1 MLHVSLRQW
10 QVFVQTAALGSLRA
24 AAAALHITQPA
35 ASMALTEMERL
46 LGAPLFDRERNRL
59 RLNPLGRQLLSP
71 AQDLLARHA
80 ELERIAGGNVAALS
94 GELHIGASNTVG
106 NYLNSELLGG
116 FMRAHPQVTLQLRVG
131 NTGDIARAVVDHQ
144 LDAGCV
150 EGPTL
155 LPGLQTL
162 AWRDDRLVICAAPT
176 HPLTALAA
184 ARPLR
189 PRDFHG
195 QRWILR
201 EPNSATRALS
211 EQALMKL
218 PPPAGILEL
227 SQTEAIKQA
236 VKAGLGIAF
245 LPTVAIG
252 DELAA
257 MRLTVLPTPFLDLRR
272 QITVLLRR
280 GRYRGAVLDAF
291 LNSLSLQP
299 DAPAKTGSPKSSP
312 SDPAQTG

>member
-1 MLHVSLRQW
+1 MISVSLRQW
-10 QVFVQTAALGSLRA
+10 QVFVQTGALGSLRA
-24 AAAALHITQPA
+24 AAASLHVTQPA
-35 ASMALTEMERL
+35 ASMALAEMERL

-59 RLNPLGRQLLSP
+59 RLNTLGRRLLPS
-71 AQDLLARHA
+71 AQDLLARHE
-80 ELERIAGGNVAALS
+80 ELERIANGSAMTLV
-94 GELHIGASNTVG
+94 GELRIGASNTVG

-116 FMRAHPQVTLQLRVG
+116 FIRAHPHITLQLRVG
-131 NTGDIARAVVDHQ
+131 NTGDIAHAVADHQ

-150 EGPTL
+150 EGPAL
-155 LPGLQTL
+155 LPQLQTL
-162 AWRDDRLVICAAPT
+162 PWRDDRLAVCATPA

-184 ARPLR
+184 KRPLR
-189 PRDFHG
+189 ARDFHG

-201 EPNSATRALS
+201 EPHSATRALS

-218 PPPAGILEL
+218 PDPANVLEL

-245 LPTVAIG
+245 LPEAAIG

-257 MRLTVLPTPFLDLRR
+257 KRLAVLPTPFLDLRR

-291 LNSLSLQP
+291 LDSLSLQP
-299 DAPAKTGSPKSSP
+299 DTPAKAGMNRPGQHESTRIK
-312 SDPAQTG
+312 